1 MPIPGMPCSVAG
13 SPRDRWPVASHDGQR
28 VQSPAR
34 QVISPGPQVQP
45 ARQMACPGPQIESP
59 ARQTASPGPQ
69 DQSARQMACPGPQ
82 IQSPARQV
90 MTPRPQ
96 IQSPAQQMPTQQI
109 MPPRPQDQ
117 SAQQVVPP
125 PVPGTVPSTADGMPS
140 APDPASQSRDH
151 SPPSSR
157 SSYPHHGT
165 HRRST
170 YVPAAGY

>member
-1 MPIPGMPCSVAG
+1 MQESAEERQRVERYMFPVDGRGGCRRVVLDEYLDGHVRQQCASDESACDGCHGEWEMPIPGMPCSVAG

-117 SAQQVVPP
+117 SAQ
-125 PVPGTVPSTADGMPS
+125 
-140 APDPASQSRDH
+140 
-151 SPPSSR
+151 
-157 SSYPHHGT
+157 
-165 HRRST
+165 
-170 YVPAAGY
+170 